1 MLQFNAD
8 LRGLN
13 RDQLNL
19 SPTKSPQKSNNL
31 KFTNVD
37 EQKEADGKSEDSESV
52 ASEGVNFREELMEKF
67 YNSLENIKNEDIELL
82 NQMLAS
88 SDKEG
93 VNLSSEQKN
102 NLKELLEKG
111 YEALRLFLAK
121 WNILNSPTLDIYLF
135 SSKYMKD

>member
-1 MLQFNAD
+1 
-8 LRGLN
+8 
-13 RDQLNL
+13 
-19 SPTKSPQKSNNL
+19 
-31 KFTNVD
+31 
-37 EQKEADGKSEDSESV
+37 
-52 ASEGVNFREELMEKF
+52 MEKF